1 MCHSLHTY
9 LAVVGEAKVVKSE
22 VIDHGENDVSRRGCG
37 APAWREKRERECRC
51 HCQIIIVREIKYYKG
66 GFSTLPRA
74 RAHERE
80 AVVAE
85 KGKCAGRKRKRKG
98 GAS

>member
-1 MCHSLHTY
+1 MGCPESVGVPFTTY

-51 HCQIIIVREIKYYKG
+51 H
-66 GFSTLPRA
+66 
-74 RAHERE
+74 
-80 AVVAE
+80 
-85 KGKCAGRKRKRKG
+85 
-98 GAS
+98 